1 MRFPRGGD
9 DAVALA
15 VEATGLVR
23 SARVLGHDVVVD
35 ETLVASGRVP
45 TTDEI
50 SGLLRATASS

>member
-1 MRFPRGGD
+1 M
-9 DAVALA
+9 VLA

-50 SGLLRATASS
+50 SGRLRATASS

>member
-1 MRFPRGGD
+1 M
-9 DAVALA
+9 ALA

-23 SARVLGHDVVVD
+23 PTRVMGHDMVVD
-35 ETLVASGRVP
+35 ETLVVSGRLP

>member
-1 MRFPRGGD
+1 M
-9 DAVALA
+9 ALA

-23 SARVLGHDVVVD
+23 PTRVMCHEIVVE
-35 ETLVASGRVP
+35 ETLVVSGRLP